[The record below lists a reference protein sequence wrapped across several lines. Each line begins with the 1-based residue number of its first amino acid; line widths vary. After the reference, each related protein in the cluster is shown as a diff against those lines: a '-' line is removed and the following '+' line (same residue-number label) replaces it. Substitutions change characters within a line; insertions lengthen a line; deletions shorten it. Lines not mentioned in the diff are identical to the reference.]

1 MKVAL
6 HVGQVTQPIP
16 GGIGRYTKSLIKA
29 LPKDE
34 VTLYTFACADPPVDA
49 PPRYKKISR
58 LNYRLEYEIWH
69 RFRSRDVDCEG
80 DVLHAPSL
88 AVPPAKSRPLVVT
101 VHDIAFL
108 RHPGAF
114 SRRGVHFHTRGL
126 ALARKEASAIIV
138 PSRFTHDELVREGVD
153 PTSIHV
159 IPHGIDIEEN
169 VDTSDDENIVTT
181 LGVPKRFVLAVGTIE
196 PRKNLPMLVRA
207 IDSLRNRGEDL
218 ALVLVGP
225 RGWGEVK
232 NLDKDFV
239 YEVGRVSDEILDALM
254 RQAIVYCVPS
264 VYEGFGM
271 PALEAMSRKTAVI
284 AAGVASLPEVV
295 GDAGILLDPLDSGA
309 WARSIEQMATD
320 EKFRKT
326 QAEFGFVRA
335 KSFTW
340 DSSARAHVA
349 AYREALRRWRNH
361 VRS

>member
-1 MKVAL
+1 MKLAL

-58 LNYRLEYEIWH
+58 LNYRLEYSIWH

-80 DVLHAPSL
+80 DLLHAPSL

-126 ALARKEASAIIV
+126 AIARKEAAAIIV

-153 PTSIHV
+153 PALIHV
-159 IPHGIDIEEN
+159 IPHGIDIEPD
-169 VDTSDDENIVTT
+169 VDTTHDTDIVTS
-181 LGVPKRFVLAVGTIE
+181 LGVPSRFVLAVGTLE

-207 IDSLRNRGEDL
+207 VDSLRNKGEDL

-232 NLDKDFV
+232 GLDHDFV
-239 YEVGRVSDEILDALM
+239 YEVGRVSDEILNALM

-264 VYEGFGM
+264 IYEGFGM
-271 PALEAMSRKTAVI
+271 PALEAMSRNTAVI

-295 GDAGILLDPLDSGA
+295 GDAGVLLDPLDSA
-309 WARSIEQMATD
+309 VWANAIERMSTD
-320 EKFRKT
+320 EEYRKA
-326 QAEFGFVRA
+326 QAQRGLVRA

-349 AYREALRRWRNH
+349 AYREALRHWRTQ

>member
-34 VTLYTFACADPPVDA
+34 ITLYTFACTEPTLDA
-49 PPRYKKISR
+49 PPRYKRISK
-58 LNYRLEYEIWH
+58 LNFRLEYELWH
-69 RFRSRDVDCEG
+69 RFRSRDIDCEG
-80 DVLHAPSL
+80 DLIHAPSL
-88 AVPPAKSRPLVVT
+88 AVPPSKSRPLAVT

-114 SRRGVHFHTRGL
+114 SRRGIHFHTKGL
-126 ALARKEASAIIV
+126 DIARKEAAAIIV
-138 PSRFTHDELVREGVD
+138 PSRFTHDELVREGMD
-153 PTSIHV
+153 PSRIHV

-169 VDTSDDENIVTT
+169 VDTTNDTEIIST
-181 LGVPKRFVLAVGTIE
+181 LGVPKRYVLAVGTIE
-196 PRKNLPMLVRA
+196 PRKNLPLLVRA
-207 IDSLRNRGEDL
+207 VDSLRDKGEDL

-232 NLDKDFV
+232 GLDKDFV
-239 YEVGRVSDEILDALM
+239 YEVGRVSDDILNALM
-254 RQAIVYCVPS
+254 RQAICYCVPS

-271 PALEAMSRKTAVI
+271 PALEAMARKTAVI
-284 AAGVASLPEVV
+284 ASGVASLPEVV
-295 GDAGILLDPLDSGA
+295 GDAGVLLDPLDSTA
-309 WARSIEQMATD
+309 WANAIEKMSSD
-320 EKFRKT
+320 EKYRNE
-326 QAEFGFVRA
+326 QAHKGLVRA

-349 AYREALRRWRNH
+349 AYREALRHWRTKI
-361 VRS
+361 R

>member
-16 GGIGRYTKSLIKA
+16 GGIGRYTKSLIRS

-34 VTLYTFACADPPVDA
+34 VTLYTFASADPPVDA

-58 LNYRLEYEIWH
+58 LNFRLEYELWH
-69 RFRSRDVDCEG
+69 RFRSRDLDIEG

-88 AVPPAKSRPLVVT
+88 AVPPSKSRPLVVT

-114 SRRGVHFHTRGL
+114 SRRGVHFHSRGL
-126 ALARKEASAIIV
+126 SIARKEASAIVV

-153 PTSIHV
+153 PALIHV
-159 IPHGIDIEEN
+159 IPHGIDIDEQA
-169 VDTSDDENIVTT
+169 DTSADKQIIET
-181 LGVPKRFVLAVGTIE
+181 LGVPERFVLAVGTIE

-207 IDSLRNRGEDL
+207 VDSLRNRGEDL
-218 ALVLVGP
+218 SLVLVGP

-232 NLDKDFV
+232 DLDRDFV
-239 YEVGRVSDEILDALM
+239 YEVGRVSDEILNALM

-271 PALEAMSRKTAVI
+271 PALEAMARKTAVI

-295 GDAGILLDPLDSGA
+295 GDAGVLLDPLDSAA
-309 WARSIEQMATD
+309 WARAIEHMSSD
-320 EKFRKT
+320 SKYRSS
-326 QAEFGFVRA
+326 QAQKGFVRA

-340 DSSARAHVA
+340 ESSARAHVA
-349 AYREALRRWRNH
+349 AYREALRRWRTH
-361 VRS
+361 K